1 MAKLT
6 GIGALA
12 LLASLSACGSPEQ
25 PAEDT
30 APAAEMTM
38 EGPFAESE
46 MAMDKAMKAA
56 VGVDAADT
64 WVKKMIAHHDGAIAM
79 SRIVLGLQ
87 PTADV
92 AKMAQMTI
100 DNQGAEI
107 EELRALSRNGPA
119 DPESARLYEA
129 AVTEMHTAMMA
140 ASSAT
145 PSDAYLTKM
154 LAHHR
159 GAVAM
164 SDIAL
169 ANGATGAVRSQI
181 AETRAEQLKEVAMV
195 GSMLRGE
202 PMAMQAQAPSDAVAP
217 APAARPADPTPT
229 VVKSAPPKSATP
241 KLVAPKAAAPKPTA
255 EPKAEPKASPTCL
268 PEHRAAG
275 HC

>member
-1 MAKLT
+1 MKLT

-12 LLASLSACGSPEQ
+12 LLASLGACGSPEQ

-30 APAAEMTM
+30 APAAGMTM
-38 EGPFAESE
+38 DGPYAESE

-64 WVKKMIAHHDGAIAM
+64 WVKKMIAHHEGAIDM
-79 SRIVLGLQ
+79 SRIVLGLE

-100 DNQGAEI
+100 KNQGAEI
-107 EELRALSRNGPA
+107 EALKALARNGAANPA
-119 DPESARLYEA
+119 SATLYEA
-129 AVTEMHTAMMA
+129 AMSEMRSDMMA
-140 ASSAT
+140 ASGST
-145 PSDAYLTKM
+145 PSETYLTKM

-169 ANGATGAVRSQI
+169 ANGASGAVRAQI
-181 AETRAEQLKEVAMV
+181 EETRAEQLKEVGMV
-195 GSMLRGE
+195 EAMLRGE
-202 PMAMQAQAPSDAVAP
+202 PTAMQAPPPSHTVSP
-217 APAARPADPTPT
+217 A
-229 VVKSAPPKSATP
+229 
-241 KLVAPKAAAPKPTA
+241 PTA
-255 EPKAEPKASPTCL
+255 EPAGPTAAAAQPVPAKAATPKTVPKPTDVPTASPACA
-268 PEHRAAG
+268 PEHREAG

>member
-6 GIGALA
+6 RFAIPA
-12 LLASLSACGSPEQ
+12 LLASLGACGSANQ
-25 PAEDT
+25 PAEDSAT
-30 APAAEMTM
+30 EMPM
-38 EGPFAESE
+38 DGPYAKSE
-46 MAMDKAMKAA
+46 MAMDEAMKAV

-64 WVKKMIAHHDGAIAM
+64 WVRKMIAHHQGAIAM
-79 SRIVLGLQ
+79 SRIVLGLA

-107 EELRALSRNGPA
+107 EALKALARAGAA
-119 DPESARLYEA
+119 DPASGKLYQA
-129 AVTEMHTAMMA
+129 AMTGMHAEMMA
-140 ASSAT
+140 ASGAT
-145 PSDAYLTKM
+145 PSETYLAKM

-169 ANGATGAVRSQI
+169 ANGASGAVRAQI
-181 AETRAEQLKEVAMV
+181 EETRSKQLKDVATV
-195 GSMLRGE
+195 EAMLRGE
-202 PMAMQAQAPSDAVAP
+202 PMAARPRSPSAAVAP
-217 APAARPADPTPT
+217 TAAATPAAPKTGAAKPA
-229 VVKSAPPKSATP
+229 
-241 KLVAPKAAAPKPTA
+241 APKAAAPKPSPEPSA
-255 EPKAEPKASPTCL
+255 EPDASSSCA

>member
-1 MAKLT
+1 MMKLT

-12 LLASLSACGSPEQ
+12 LLASLGACGSPEQ

-30 APAAEMTM
+30 APAAGMTM
-38 EGPFAESE
+38 DGPYAESE

-56 VGVDAADT
+56 VGVDAADS
-64 WVKKMIAHHDGAIAM
+64 WVKKMIAHHEGAIDM
-79 SRIVLGLQ
+79 SRIVLGLE

-100 DNQGAEI
+100 ENQGAEI
-107 EELRALSRNGPA
+107 EVLKALARNGAA

-129 AVTEMHTAMMA
+129 AMTEMHSEMMA
-140 ASSAT
+140 ASGAT
-145 PSDAYLTKM
+145 PSETYLAKM

-169 ANGATGAVRSQI
+169 ANGATGAVRAQI
-181 AETRAEQLKEVAMV
+181 EETRAEQLKEVAMV
-195 GSMLRGE
+195 EAMLRGE
-202 PMAMQAQAPSDAVAP
+202 PMAMQAQATSDTAAPAATAKPAAPKAAAAKP
-217 APAARPADPTPT
+217 APA
-229 VVKSAPPKSATP
+229 
-241 KLVAPKAAAPKPTA
+241 KAAAPKPSPEPAA
-255 EPKAEPKASPTCL
+255 EPDASPTCA
-268 PEHRAAG
+268 PEHREAG

>member
-1 MAKLT
+1 MTKLT
-6 GIGALA
+6 GIAALA
-12 LLASLSACGSPEQ
+12 LFASLSACGSADQ

-30 APAAEMTM
+30 APAAEMSM
-38 EGPFAESE
+38 EGPYAESE

-64 WVKKMIAHHDGAIAM
+64 WVKKMIAHHQGAIDM
-79 SRIVLGLQ
+79 SRIVLGLE

-107 EELRALSRNGPA
+107 EALKALARTGTA
-119 DPESARLYEA
+119 DPESARLYDA
-129 AVTEMHTAMMA
+129 AMTEMHSEMMA
-140 ASSAT
+140 ASGAT
-145 PSDAYLTKM
+145 PSQTYLAKM

-159 GAVAM
+159 GAVGM

-169 ANGATGAVRSQI
+169 ANGATGAVRAQI
-181 AETRAEQLKEVAMV
+181 EETRAKQLKEVAMV
-195 GSMLRGE
+195 EAMLRGE
-202 PMAMQAQAPSDAVAP
+202 PMAMQTQAKSDTAAP
-217 APAARPADPTPT
+217 APVAKPAA
-229 VVKSAPPKSATP
+229 S
-241 KLVAPKAAAPKPTA
+241 KAAAAKAAPAKPSPAKPAA
-255 EPKAEPKASPTCL
+255 EPAAAPEASSTCA

>member
-1 MAKLT
+1 MMKLT

-25 PAEDT
+25 PTEDT

-38 EGPFAESE
+38 DGPYAESE

-56 VGVDAADT
+56 VGVDAADS
-64 WVKKMIAHHDGAIAM
+64 WVKKMIAHHEGAIDM
-79 SRIVLGLQ
+79 SRIVLGLE

-100 DNQGAEI
+100 ENQGAEI
-107 EELRALSRNGPA
+107 EVLKALARDGAA
-119 DPESARLYEA
+119 DPESANLYEA
-129 AVTEMHTAMMA
+129 AMTEMHSEMMA
-140 ASSAT
+140 ASGAT
-145 PSDAYLTKM
+145 PSETYLAKM

-169 ANGATGAVRSQI
+169 ANGATGAVRAQI
-181 AETRAEQLKEVAMV
+181 EETRAEQLKEVAMAEA
-195 GSMLRGE
+195 MLRGE
-202 PMAMQAQAPSDAVAP
+202 PMSAPAQSGNTATAPVPSAKAAGPKPSASAKPVPAKSVPAETTP
-217 APAARPADPTPT
+217 APAA
-229 VVKSAPPKSATP
+229 
-241 KLVAPKAAAPKPTA
+241 
-255 EPKAEPKASPTCL
+255 EPEASPGCA
-268 PEHRAAG
+268 PEHREAG

>member
-1 MAKLT
+1 MIKMT
-6 GIGALA
+6 GIAALA

-25 PAEDT
+25 PAEET
-30 APAAEMTM
+30 APAAKMTM
-38 EGPFAESE
+38 DGPYAESE
-46 MAMDKAMKAA
+46 MTMDSAMKAA

-79 SRIVLGLQ
+79 SRIVLGLE

-107 EELRALSRNGPA
+107 EALKALARNGTA

-129 AVTEMHTAMMA
+129 AMTEMHSDMMA
-140 ASSAT
+140 ASGAT
-145 PSDAYLTKM
+145 PSETYLAKM

-169 ANGATGAVRSQI
+169 ANGASGAVRAQI
-181 AETRAEQLKEVAMV
+181 EETRAEKLKEVGMV
-195 GSMLRGE
+195 EAMLRGE
-202 PMAMQAQAPSDAVAP
+202 PMAMQAQAKNDTATPAAP
-217 APAARPADPTPT
+217 A
-229 VVKSAPPKSATP
+229 
-241 KLVAPKAAAPKPTA
+241 KAAAPKPAAAKAAPAKPAAGGPAA
-255 EPKAEPKASPTCL
+255 EPAAAPEASPTCA